1 MMKKFRLDDLKKNR
15 LFSDPPQ
22 DYFDKLPGIIQAK
35 TANQPRTQSQTY
47 WIGALKLIPV
57 AALMVLIALY
67 SGLLNNEKSVPG
79 FNVILSEVSSDDII
93 QYLEELDISNEEILA
108 EVDMNAL
115 SFEFDDTQ
123 DPLID
128 NLNIEDE
135 ALMQLYDDFD
145 VQDSLL

>member
-15 LFSDPPQ
+15 LLSDPPQ

-108 EVDMNAL
+108 EVDINAL
-115 SFEFDDTQ
+115 SFEFDDTL